1 MRVRETLSFALT
13 HCRGGSSSIRS
24 VYTNAP
30 LSATVCGDYERSNT
44 ARNGECFSASQ
55 LRSSFS
61 EGPSDR
67 TRFNCTHHCYPVP
80 IRSRVAPPHGAILLK
95 DMSTGVPSRTILPD
109 PDVAAVNSLGNFK
122 IAADLLAFV
131 DGGGIDLLPLSIND
145 SAHRPP

>member
-1 MRVRETLSFALT
+1 MIEPDLIA
-13 HCRGGSSSIRS
+13 HI
-24 VYTNAP
+24 
-30 LSATVCGDYERSNT
+30 TV
-44 ARNGECFSASQ
+44 
-55 LRSSFS
+55 
-61 EGPSDR
+61 
-67 TRFNCTHHCYPVP
+67 TRFRYVQGLRHRTEQFCP
-80 IRSRVAPPHGAILLK
+80 ILLK